1 VRYSIRLLPRERI
14 ALLNMRLDPLL
25 TTRAFADIV
34 GVNELLEGLIFFSDQ
49 ELRNNSALGEEIR
62 KYFAYKKNIPLRQMN
77 NKNIPIEKRE
87 APDSK
92 IILDEE
98 IFGKDMIEDYLPP
111 YNPVDMDSHTTGWL
125 GSVIDD
131 RVESILLNTFQANDV
146 NEVKISN
153 GELLRG
159 LIHFL
164 VNDINFQI
172 AFREIMFI
180 GSLYGLKYNETGAL
194 IDGIFSGIE
203 ENTFLS
209 FRDNFLADYENWINL
224 LNGRENGVITSKTS
238 EFIINRAIDRYV
250 VLWMMAKIY
259 DYNASYLTYFEFSLD
274 LIKKRENKKFVSYAK
289 LVLEADLLKFKI
301 AVDRTMFD

>member
-259 DYNASYLTYFEFSLD
+259 DYNASYLTYFEISLD
-274 LIKKRENKKFVSYAK
+274 LIKERENKKFVSYAK

>member
-62 KYFAYKKNIPLRQMN
+62 KYFAYKKNMPLRQMN

-98 IFGKDMIEDYLPP
+98 IFGKDMIEGYLPP

-131 RVESILLNTFQANDV
+131 RVESILLNIFQANDV

-224 LNGRENGVITSKTS
+224 LNGRENGVITSKTN

-259 DYNASYLTYFEFSLD
+259 DYNASYLTYFEISLD
-274 LIKKRENKKFVSYAK
+274 LVKKRENKKFVSYAK

>member
-1 VRYSIRLLPRERI
+1 MRYSIRLLPRERI

-62 KYFAYKKNIPLRQMN
+62 KYFAYKKNMPLRQMN

-98 IFGKDMIEDYLPP
+98 IFGKDMIEGYLPP

-131 RVESILLNTFQANDV
+131 RVESILLNIFQANDV

-224 LNGRENGVITSKTS
+224 LNGRENGVITSKTN

-259 DYNASYLTYFEFSLD
+259 DYNASYLTYFEISLD
-274 LIKKRENKKFVSYAK
+274 LVKKRENKKFVSYAK